1 MVRLNSYSPSCSIW
15 CKNPPRNIETMKA
28 NSKSSKI
35 TTSQDALIDS
45 SKTATADKKRVITV
59 GLVGN
64 PNCGKTSLFNKLS
77 GSQGSIGNYPRV
89 TVEIQESHIEY
100 KGVEIHIK
108 DLPGIY
114 SLTSTSPEERIG
126 RDYLHSEEADVL
138 LNILDAGNL
147 DRSLFFTTQLLE
159 MGQATVYVLNM
170 IDEAKKKGI
179 HIDKKDLATMLNG
192 PVLETNAKLGKGMDA
207 VLDAV
212 IEMADKPHED
222 IHPITLPY
230 DSHLEDAITKV
241 QELIIKLHP
250 GQMDQHQSRWLSLK
264 LLEGDD
270 ELLRREG
277 EHNHLIELVRRARY
291 DLSHSHGESCDS
303 MFADTRYGFIHGLLL
318 EVRTV
323 EESPDKRMQLTRRID
338 QIILHRLLG
347 LPIFVGLMW
356 MMFESTF
363 TLGAY
368 PADWIDHGVRA
379 LSAGAGELMPHGLV
393 RDLVMDGMI
402 MGIGA
407 VVVFLPYILI
417 LFFFIAMFSETGYLA
432 RTSFLLD
439 RIMHIFGLHGKAFI
453 PLVMGFGCNVPAVMA
468 TRTIESP
475 RARLVA
481 VLINP
486 FMSCSQRLPAFILLS
501 GAFFPENAGQ
511 MIFIM
516 YMISIATAMGAAV
529 FLSKLVIKGGKESF
543 VMELPPYRLPTFGSI
558 MTHIGTRAYD
568 FVRMVGGVI
577 VVGSILIWFLQ
588 QFPRDITY
596 SVNYETSIA
605 QAQTIPDAAKSKLA
619 IAQLKDQKEQE
630 RMEKSYLGRIGMS
643 IAPIF
648 SIQGFDWKDS
658 VAIISGIFAKE
669 VVVASYGVLYG
680 QDDGSETG
688 SAGLRN
694 AISQAMTPIT
704 AFALMVFLLLYC
716 PCLSTI
722 AAIKREAGWS
732 WAGFSVV
739 FSFILA
745 WTLSAMIVS
754 LGGLLF

>member
-1 MVRLNSYSPSCSIW
+1 
-15 CKNPPRNIETMKA
+15 MKA
-28 NSKSSKI
+28 YRKSQNL
-35 TTSQDALIDS
+35 TTSQDASFGSNRVVNKDN
-45 SKTATADKKRVITV
+45 KRVITV

-77 GSQGSIGNYPRV
+77 GSQGSTGNYPRV
-89 TVEIQESHIEY
+89 TVEIQESRIEY
-100 KGVEIHIK
+100 KGVEIRIK

-114 SLTSTSPEERIG
+114 SLTSTSLEERIG

-170 IDEAKKKGI
+170 IDEANKKGI
-179 HIDKKDLATMLNG
+179 RIDNKDLSSMLNG
-192 PVLETNAKLGKGMDA
+192 PVLETNAKLGVGMDA

-212 IEMADKPHED
+212 IEMADKPHDE

-230 DSHLEDAITKV
+230 DSHLEEAITKV
-241 QELIIKLHP
+241 QDLIIKLHP

-277 EHNHLIELVRRARY
+277 EHSHLIELVRRARY

-303 MFADTRYGFIHGLLL
+303 MFANTRYGFIHGLLL

-323 EESPDKRMQLTRRID
+323 ADCPDKRMQITRSID

-368 PADWIDHGVRA
+368 PANWIDHGVRA
-379 LSAGAGELMPHGLV
+379 LSAQAGDLLPHGLL
-393 RDLVMDGMI
+393 RDLLMDGII

-453 PLVMGFGCNVPAVMA
+453 PLVMGFGCNVPAIMA

-501 GAFFPENAGQ
+501 GAFFPDNAGQ

-529 FLSKLVIKGGKESF
+529 FLSKLVIRGGTESF
-543 VMELPPYRLPTFGSI
+543 VMELPPYRLPTLGSI
-558 MTHIGTRAYD
+558 ITHIGTRAYD

-577 VVGSILIWFLQ
+577 VVGSITIWFLQ

-596 SVNYETSIA
+596 SVNYETAIA
-605 QAQTIPDAAKSKLA
+605 QAQTIADAAQSKLA
-619 IAQLKDQKEQE
+619 VTELNNKKEQE
-630 RMEKSYLGRIGMS
+630 RMENSYLGMIGQS
-643 IAPIF
+643 ITPIF
-648 SIQGFDWKDS
+648 SIQGFGWKDS
-658 VAIISGIFAKE
+658 VAILSGIFAKE

-680 QDDGSETG
+680 QDNSSETG

-694 AISQAMTPIT
+694 AISQAMTPIS
-704 AFALMVFLLLYC
+704 AFALMVFLLLYS

-732 WAGFSVV
+732 WAGFSII
-739 FSFILA
+739 FSLTLA
-745 WTLSAMIVS
+745 WTFSTVIV
-754 LGGLLF
+754 LVGGLFF